1 MNSTTCSGEL
11 SPNNVTASEEDT
23 MPQIDPRT
31 GTQYSQAELEEAF
44 KLVQD
49 PKHWKGP
56 VKGIVPNDKVDVVRA
71 AVNHFAYGNVTVTPY
86 GKDRSRITAP
96 GYWAF
101 EAGQGM
107 Y

>member
-1 MNSTTCSGEL
+1 MTTF
-11 SPNNVTASEEDT
+11 SEGS
-23 MPQIDPRT
+23 MSQKIDPYTRT
-31 GTQYSQAELEEAF
+31 PYTKEELEEAF